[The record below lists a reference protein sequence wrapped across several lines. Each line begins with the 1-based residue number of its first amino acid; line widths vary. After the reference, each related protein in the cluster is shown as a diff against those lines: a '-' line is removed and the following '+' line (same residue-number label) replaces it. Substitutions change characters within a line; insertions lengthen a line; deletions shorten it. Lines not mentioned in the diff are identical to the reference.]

1 MVPDTVCFTIL
12 SQLIVRSINSPLT
25 PKVVLFQ
32 CKYTFRKKKFMN
44 DFRLSTTCKSN
55 LNSLNLKPKGS
66 VITKNIPQIVL
77 ISMEYKFMQKIQMI
91 YQFVKF
97 IRSKEN
103 LILEIKQSKFFKI
116 IKYKQ
121 ISLKFT

>member
-1 MVPDTVCFTIL
+1 
-12 SQLIVRSINSPLT
+12 
-25 PKVVLFQ
+25 
-32 CKYTFRKKKFMN
+32 MN

>member
-1 MVPDTVCFTIL
+1 
-12 SQLIVRSINSPLT
+12 
-25 PKVVLFQ
+25 
-32 CKYTFRKKKFMN
+32 MN

-103 LILEIKQSKFFKI
+103 LILEIK
-116 IKYKQ
+116 
-121 ISLKFT
+121 